1 LATIESLSKRL
12 ESYLPQQQVELVRHA
27 YHFARD
33 AHEGQFRKDGDPYIT
48 HPLAVAG
55 ILTDMHMDAQSLAAA
70 LLHDVL
76 EDCGVSK
83 ERLSETFGTDVAEL
97 VDGVSKITTIELPT
111 RAEQQAENLRKMI
124 LAMTKDIRVILVK
137 LADRL
142 HNMRTLQS
150 LPPAKRRRIAQE
162 TLDIFAPIANRLGMN
177 NIRVEYE
184 DLAFTAMYPMRAQRI
199 GRAVKAV
206 RGNRREVVSKLKETM
221 ETLLNNEGIPARIMG
236 REKHLYSIYC
246 KMREQKKSFDEIM
259 DFYGFRII
267 VGSTDNCYRVLG
279 IMHNY
284 FKPIPGRFKDY
295 IAIPKANGYQSLHTT
310 LKSHAGVPVEVQ
322 IRTEDMENMAN
333 NGIAAHWL
341 YKGEEKERASGPQAR
356 ARQWMKGLLDIQK
369 QVGNSVEF
377 IENVKIDLFP
387 DEVYVFTPKGHIM
400 ELPAGATPVDFAY
413 AVHTSVGNSCV
424 AARIDHRLAP
434 LSTALKSGQTV
445 EVITAAGGVPSPA
458 WLNFVVTSKARTY
471 IRNFLK
477 TQRTGESI
485 ALGQRLL
492 EQALAEYGVEVQDI
506 PIERVVS
513 ELAHSGYAQLDD
525 LLEDIGMG
533 NRAAPLVARQLAA
546 VDDIGGF
553 NEHGKPLAIRGTEG
567 MVITYAKCCHPLP
580 GDEIVGYLSAG
591 RGLVVH
597 RDTCNNVASE
607 LRDNPERC
615 LALRWEKK
623 VQGDFPV
630 ELRVELSNRRGALA
644 TLATVVAENESN
656 IEGINLIEKDAQIG
670 VVSILI
676 SVRDRVHLARII
688 KRLRRVPGV
697 GKISR
702 GKS

>member
-1 LATIESLSKRL
+1 MATIESLTKRL
-12 ESYLPQQQVELVRHA
+12 ESYLPAEQIALVRKA
-27 YHFARD
+27 YRFALD

-55 ILTDMHMDAQSLAAA
+55 ILTDMHMDAQSLVAA

-76 EDCGVSK
+76 EDCGITK
-83 ERLSETFGTDVAEL
+83 ERLAEEFGPDVADL
-97 VDGVSKITTIELPT
+97 VDGVSKITLIEFPT

-142 HNMRTLQS
+142 HNMRTLHS
-150 LPPAKRRRIAQE
+150 LPPPKRRRIAQE
-162 TLDIFAPIANRLGMN
+162 TLDIFGPIANRLGMN

-184 DLAFTAMYPMRAQRI
+184 DLAFAAMYPMRAQRI

-206 RGNRREVVSKLKETM
+206 RGNRREVVTKLKESM
-221 ETLLNNEGIPARIMG
+221 ETLLRNEGMPARIMG

-259 DFYGFRII
+259 DFYGFRVI
-267 VGSTDNCYRVLG
+267 VDNVDTCYRVLG
-279 IMHNY
+279 VLHNY
-284 FKPIPGRFKDY
+284 FKPVPGRFKDY

-322 IRTEDMENMAN
+322 IRTEEMENMAN

-341 YKGEEKERASGPQAR
+341 YKSEDTARESGPQAR

-387 DEVYVFTPKGHIM
+387 DEVYIFTPKGDIM
-400 ELPAGATPVDFAY
+400 ELPAGATPIDFAY

-424 AARIDHRLAP
+424 AARIDHRIAP
-434 LSTALKSGQTV
+434 LSTELKSGQTV
-445 EVITAAGGVPSPA
+445 EVITAPGTVPSAA

-492 EQALAEYGVEVQDI
+492 EQALAEYGVALSEL
-506 PIERVVS
+506 PAERVTN
-513 ELAHSGYAQLDD
+513 ELAHSGYAQLDN

-546 VDDIGGF
+546 VDDLGAF
-553 NEHGKPLAIRGTEG
+553 NVSGKPLAIRGTEG
-567 MVITYAKCCHPLP
+567 MVVTYAKCCYPLP
-580 GDEIVGYLSAG
+580 GDEILGHLSAG

-597 RDTCNNVASE
+597 RDTCRNVETE

-644 TLATVVAENESN
+644 TLATVVAENDSN
-656 IEGINLIEKDAQIG
+656 IEGINLIEKDPQIG
-670 VVSILI
+670 VVAILI
-676 SVRDRVHLARII
+676 SVHDRVHLARII

-702 GKS
+702 GRV